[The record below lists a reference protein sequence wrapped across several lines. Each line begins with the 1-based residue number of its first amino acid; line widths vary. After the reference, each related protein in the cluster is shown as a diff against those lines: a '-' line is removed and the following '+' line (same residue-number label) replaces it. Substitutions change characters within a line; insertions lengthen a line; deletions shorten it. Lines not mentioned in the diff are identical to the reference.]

1 MSAPDS
7 TPLRNADLGF
17 FANAPRG
24 MGRLLNKELRLLG
37 AHQVEG
43 GEGGVRF
50 RGDLE
55 MGYRACLWS
64 RYASRVMLGLTEVV
78 AADQDALY
86 RAVRSLPWEDHVPVD
101 GTLAISVSGRG
112 AGIDNSHFGAQRIK
126 DAVVDRFQAQLGRRP
141 SVDLATPDV
150 RIHCHLHNDRAQL
163 SLDLSGDGLHKRG
176 YRKVAGEAPLKENLA
191 AAVLQLAG
199 WRSVAKAGGA
209 LVDPMCGSGT
219 LLIEGAMMAADIA
232 PALQRSYFGFIGW
245 NAHAADVWES
255 LLDEANQ
262 RRDAGLQ
269 GLPVISGFDAD
280 PEAISHAE
288 FNVRAAGLAGGVE
301 LRVREL
307 GDCEPPVSDKLG
319 LVASNPPYGVRLGD
333 EAGLF
338 GLHADLGR
346 VLRARCPGWRVAVI
360 TPRKDL
366 VPSIGLPVEAEHLLF
381 NGALESPLF
390 RMRVPDGDGHAVNE
404 VAPEFANRLRKNLRA
419 LSKWLRSENIECYR
433 LYDADLPEYAFAID
447 VYRDQV
453 HVQEY
458 APPKTV
464 DRTRAAARR
473 ADAMAAIREVLNLP
487 TGNLHFKVRERQ
499 RGSSQY
505 ERNTLTGR
513 DITVMESGLK
523 FIVNLD
529 DYLDTGLFL
538 DHRPTRALVR
548 DRVRGKRVLNLF
560 AYTGSFSVYAAAGGA
575 RSTTSVD
582 LSRTYLDW
590 ARRNMALNG
599 FTGTQH
605 EFVHADCLQ
614 WLAQAGPGYDL
625 IVLDPPSFSNSA
637 RMEETLDVQRDHVEL
652 IRACMARLTP
662 GGVLVFSNNL
672 RGFRLDEEALSEWLV
687 RDISR
692 QTLPLDFKRRPNI
705 HRCWDISARP

>member
-1 MSAPDS
+1 
-7 TPLRNADLGF
+7 
-17 FANAPRG
+17 
-24 MGRLLNKELRLLG
+24 
-37 AHQVEG
+37 
-43 GEGGVRF
+43 
-50 RGDLE
+50 
-55 MGYRACLWS
+55 
-64 RYASRVMLGLTEVV
+64 
-78 AADQDALY
+78 
-86 RAVRSLPWEDHVPVD
+86 
-101 GTLAISVSGRG
+101 
-112 AGIDNSHFGAQRIK
+112 
-126 DAVVDRFQAQLGRRP
+126 
-141 SVDLATPDV
+141 
-150 RIHCHLHNDRAQL
+150 
-163 SLDLSGDGLHKRG
+163 
-176 YRKVAGEAPLKENLA
+176 
-191 AAVLQLAG
+191 
-199 WRSVAKAGGA
+199 
-209 LVDPMCGSGT
+209 
-219 LLIEGAMMAADIA
+219 
-232 PALQRSYFGFIGW
+232 
-245 NAHAADVWES
+245 
-255 LLDEANQ
+255 
-262 RRDAGLQ
+262 
-269 GLPVISGFDAD
+269 
-280 PEAISHAE
+280 
-288 FNVRAAGLAGGVE
+288 
-301 LRVREL
+301 
-307 GDCEPPVSDKLG
+307 
-319 LVASNPPYGVRLGD
+319 
-333 EAGLF
+333 
-338 GLHADLGR
+338 
-346 VLRARCPGWRVAVI
+346 
-360 TPRKDL
+360 
-366 VPSIGLPVEAEHLLF
+366 
-381 NGALESPLF
+381 
-390 RMRVPDGDGHAVNE
+390 
-404 VAPEFANRLRKNLRA
+404 
-419 LSKWLRSENIECYR
+419 
-433 LYDADLPEYAFAID
+433 
-447 VYRDQV
+447 QV

-599 FTGTQH
+599 FTGIQH

-614 WLAQAGPGYDL
+614 WLAEAGPSYDL

-637 RMEETLDVQRDHVEL
+637 RMEETLDVQRDHVGL

-662 GGVLVFSNNL
+662 DGVLVFSNNL